1 MCMSEEPNYEYKIDP
16 SHFDRIKERV
26 EKKRFKS
33 IDYFIDQAIKVYL
46 SWEENPANTTSVM
59 GETAPTLEQ
68 YGFMVMVME
77 DMEWLSKTWKTYPE
91 DFEKPHIIE
100 KNGNRSWKDYLS
112 DNQAISDKWL
122 ELERYHNI
130 QDDDRASNRD
140 FEKALSNLTN
150 AQKHVEHITMPK
162 EIPEEFFYD
171 EWPMLFT
178 HYSRILPVK
187 IGLLALGELM
197 LDQNGNTVNLKLF
210 TRKAF
215 DLCEEVARKQKKVET
230 EHETSRE
237 NKISTGLPSP
247 FDGKVSTIKQEEYE
261 QRYKDRYF
269 GKIKR
274 NKKDSEYYFEGL
286 MSALNLIRIMKVG
299 KDSEITFTEQGRK
312 LYKLENPIL
321 SGHSVSKSFSFE
333 EKKFILEE
341 IIPHRE
347 LELSLIKGAL
357 KIIAAKEEI
366 TKDITKVLDQEFLL
380 KIESFCK
387 TNENHKHIEKLK
399 DLIKS
404 TIEITREI
412 DSINVMLEEEND
424 PEKVKKLRLRA
435 KKQTPIEAI
444 RIGTMGRISE
454 LGLVR
459 WDIVGSQSNFAL
471 GDKKLISIIEKIPDQ

>member
-1 MCMSEEPNYEYKIDP
+1 MYMSEEPNYEYKIDP

-26 EKKRFKS
+26 DKKRFKS
-33 IDYFIDQAIKVYL
+33 VDYFIDQAIKVYL
-46 SWEENPANTTSVM
+46 SWEENPINTTSVM

-68 YGFMVMVME
+68 FGFMVTVME
-77 DMEWLSKTWKTYPE
+77 DMEWLKKTWKTYPE
-91 DFEKPHIIE
+91 DFEKSHIIE
-100 KNGNRSWKDYLS
+100 KNGNRSWNDYLS
-112 DNQAISDKWL
+112 DNPEINDKWL
-122 ELERYHNI
+122 ELQRYHNI

-150 AQKHVEHITMPK
+150 AQKHIEHITIPK
-162 EIPEEFFYD
+162 EFPEEFFYD

-178 HYSRILPVK
+178 HYTRMLPAK

-197 LDQNGNTVNLKLF
+197 LEQNTETVNLKLF
-210 TRKAF
+210 ARKAF

-230 EHETSRE
+230 EHETTRE

-247 FDGKVSTIKQEEYE
+247 FDGKVSTPKQEEYE

-312 LYKLENPIL
+312 FYKLENPIL

-347 LELSLIKGAL
+347 LEISLIKGAL
-357 KIIAAKEEI
+357 KIISTKEEI
-366 TKDITKVLDQEFLL
+366 TKDITKVLDHEFLL

-387 TNENHKHIEKLK
+387 TNKNHKHVEKLK
-399 DLIKS
+399 DLIES
-404 TIEITREI
+404 TKEITREI
-412 DSINVMLEEEND
+412 DSINARLEEEKD
-424 PEKVKKLRLRA
+424 PEKVKKLRLRT

-454 LGLVR
+454 LGLVK
-459 WDIVGSQSNFAL
+459 WEIIGSQSNFAI
-471 GDKKLISIIEKIPDQ
+471 GDEKLISIVEKNSK